1 MFRSVAAAALASR
14 REGANL
20 LRALL
25 IPPLILLLTAFVLGQ
40 AGDVERERVPSSP
53 DPLTLG
59 ALLDPT
65 LQFELEE
72 SLRSR
77 DYEKAQ
83 RLLVNEIETNPRAPK
98 FQLLTYLGGLF
109 FVDGKYLNAA
119 IAYKRADAME
129 PIDDGNRF
137 TLALSY
143 VLLGRRDWARP
154 ELEALERTNPGD
166 VLYSYWLGRLD
177 YDDNNY
183 QLAVERFHALLER
196 HPTYVR
202 ALDRLAL
209 CYEALGRN
217 EEALEYFTKAIEI
230 TESESSPWAWP
241 ALNLGTL
248 LIQMGEAEGAE
259 GYLRR
264 AIRIDPK
271 FAQAHYRLGI
281 ALEKLERF
289 EESAESLQRAAS
301 LDPEY
306 PDPHWALARV
316 LRRSGDRDGAARA
329 VARYRELKDA
339 ENR

>member
-1 MFRSVAAAALASR
+1 MRVVVV
-14 REGANL
+14 
-20 LRALL
+20 
-25 IPPLILLLTAFVLGQ
+25 IPPLIVLLTVSAMAQVR
-40 AGDVERERVPSSP
+40 DDERERAQSLP
-53 DPLTLG
+53 DQLTLG

-65 LQFELEE
+65 LQFEMEE
-72 SLRSR
+72 SLRRR
-77 DYEKAQ
+77 DYETAQ
-83 RLLVNEIETNPRAPK
+83 RLLVNEIENNPRAPQ
-98 FQLLTYLGGLF
+98 FQLLNYLGGLF
-109 FVDGKYLNAA
+109 FVDRKYLNAA
-119 IAYKRADAME
+119 IAYKRADAIE

-137 TLALSY
+137 TLAMSY

-154 ELEALERTNPGD
+154 ELESLERANPGEA
-166 VLYSYWLGRLD
+166 LYSYWLGRLD

-183 QLAVERFHALLER
+183 QPAVERFHALLER
-196 HPTYVR
+196 HPTHVR

-217 EEALEYFTKAIEI
+217 DEAMEYYRKAIEI
-230 TESESSPWAWP
+230 TESEPSPWAWP

-248 LIQMGEAEGAE
+248 LIQMGDAEGAE

-264 AIRIDPK
+264 AIRIDPE

-306 PDPHWALARV
+306 PDPHWALGRV
-316 LRRSGDRDGAARA
+316 LRRTGDRDGAIRA
-329 VARYRELKDA
+329 IARYRELKDA